1 MNVIL
6 DTPARGF
13 VGNEAISDDVRVSV
27 AMSDPRC
34 VMPSLAQADL
44 PRDSAVLKAL
54 GHNRI
59 DVAGA
64 LYPCAD
70 VYAVVDATGTIH
82 GADRVSLI

>member
-13 VGNEAISDDVRVSV
+13 VGNEAIGDDVRVSV

-64 LYPCAD
+64 LYPARMSTPSSTRR
-70 VYAVVDATGTIH
+70 AQFTG
-82 GADRVSLI
+82 LIASA

>member
-6 DTPARGF
+6 DTPRAR
-13 VGNEAISDDVRVSV
+13 VRRNEAIGDDVRVSV